1 MLWYFSAVRNDRN
14 KKKKPTKSESICPSP
29 ETDEL
34 TVDEL
39 SLLQEILE
47 AHRVTYFQEELAP
60 LSPLSFNSIK
70 LVGLSEA
77 CKESKEKEKKNEP
90 NFPNKVGNS
99 TWVIVIC
106 WAINHSLKV
115 SSKVDYSRSAMCK
128 QCIVQTVGNVFE
140 IWYFQNNY
148 KVL

>member
-1 MLWYFSAVRNDRN
+1 MQQKKSYSSMPVLSVLWYFSAVRNDRN

-47 AHRVTYFQEELAP
+47 AHRVTYSQEELAP

-99 TWVIVIC
+99 TWELDKL
-106 WAINHSLKV
+106 W
-115 SSKVDYSRSAMCK
+115 
-128 QCIVQTVGNVFE
+128 
-140 IWYFQNNY
+140 
-148 KVL
+148 